1 MGTRAGGHSPGQ
13 GPRVTTCWRSRRYL
27 PSGPK
32 ASGVLF
38 LETMGLAGSY
48 RVEKPSLAGQQGTEE
63 RTPGDCGHRSYELQA
78 TPAEKAGPHK
88 GPWAVRSRGG
98 RCRGWNQGGSC
109 QWDGDPDHD
118 HRVPSWKWDAC
129 GPGQLR
135 AGLAPAGGRQG
146 QEVPLALGGPSP
158 ALGGGQLKL
167 VL

>member
-48 RVEKPSLAGQQGTEE
+48 RVEKPSLVGQQGTEE

-98 RCRGWNQGGSC
+98 GAGDGTKAEAASGTGTPTTTTGYPPGS
-109 QWDGDPDHD
+109 GT
-118 HRVPSWKWDAC
+118 RVA
-129 GPGQLR
+129 PG
-135 AGLAPAGGRQG
+135 
-146 QEVPLALGGPSP
+146 S
-158 ALGGGQLKL
+158 
-167 VL
+167 